1 MSNYKPLPE
10 LIDSELVA
18 RAAAFGTAQ
27 LCDGMKGLGID
38 RDGCMDYD
46 IMPITPDVKM
56 AGTACTVETQDG
68 DNFPIH
74 VAIYQGKPG
83 YVMVIDGKSCYD
95 RAYMGDLMGGAAKA
109 IGLEG
114 VVLDG
119 CIRDRIGLTE
129 MGLHIFSRGYI
140 QRGPSKKGPGKI
152 NEPVRCGGITVTPGD
167 LIVGDC
173 DGVTVV
179 PRDRIEEVLALAAK
193 KDAYE
198 QKRREAIAEYTRC
211 REAGLPLPDLTPDWV
226 KEML

>member
-1 MSNYKPLPE
+1 MSHYRPLPE
-10 LIDSELVA
+10 LIDSQLVA
-18 RAAAFGTAQ
+18 RAAQFGTAQ
-27 LCDGMKGLGID
+27 LCDGMKGLGIEG
-38 RDGCMDYD
+38 DGCMDYR
-46 IMPITPDVKM
+46 IMPIVPGVKM

-74 VAIYQGKPG
+74 VAIYQSRPG
-83 YVMVIDGKSCYD
+83 YVMVIDGKGCTE

-114 VVLDG
+114 IVVDG
-119 CIRDRIGLTE
+119 CIRDRTGLTE
-129 MGLHIFSRGYI
+129 MGLSIFSRGFM

-152 NEPVRCGGITVTPGD
+152 NEPVCCGGITVNPGD
-167 LIVGDC
+167 LVVGDC

-198 QKRREAIAEYTRC
+198 QQRRGTIAEYTHC
-211 REAGLPLPDLTPDWV
+211 RQNGLPLPDLTPGWV
-226 KEML
+226 KDML